1 MKWKLYTSLFFI
13 LHSVFVFSQSA
24 SSLIKEAE
32 KLQTDKKYIEAIEKY
47 SKALELKPNSKDAFE
62 GRSECYI
69 KNNEFDK
76 ASNDFKYLLNM
87 KPHNINYIMG
97 LADCYLNMNRIKTAI
112 EYYQRAL
119 SEDNDNI
126 EAYQKL
132 VMAFIKSK
140 DYENAQ
146 KYCTDAMVKNKETY
160 QLFFLKGVALDSAK
174 NYQGATMSYE
184 RAISLLEDDEKFKK
198 QINKAEY
205 KSYYANLAHSYA
217 AIYRF
222 DEAQRFY
229 GSAIYMD
236 KTDWQVRLELGKVLC
251 DKREFSG
258 AVTEFNDALNLSEK
272 NPEIILQR
280 GLAYKQLKQY
290 FTAIQ
295 DFNTVLELQ
304 PKNAKAFEQ
313 KALCFEELNQFDNAM
328 ETYQKM
334 KDALPENDEVIKL
347 MKQCA
352 NKQFEANRE
361 TEKPILKVLSPP
373 ISETEGMIIP
383 VGKSYV
389 EIKGKVIDKSKIK
402 KITIDELDVT
412 FEKEQLEP
420 VFISNIAVDGKTAIT
435 IKATDIY
442 NNTQTVSYKLVRK
455 EMNAPN
461 IELIDPLATSN
472 NEIYVGQ
479 KASNVFKIEGRV
491 NDESFVKSLL
501 VNGNA
506 ISFSLSEYNP
516 TFSVEVD
523 ITHTDSIVFISS
535 DVFGNTSKTR
545 FNINRKAASEAA
557 INPMGITWVVFIS
570 NSNYIN
576 FSSLDGPK
584 KDKEKLKKALADY
597 RIDRFIEKNDMTKE
611 EMEKFFAIELRNLL
625 KSTQVNSLMVWY
637 AGHGKYLNDNGYWI
651 PVNAAKGEEYSY
663 FQITN
668 LKGYLSTYKLLKHV
682 LVVSDACETGPAF
695 CNADAAQT
703 DPGSCEKS
711 NAINLIS
718 SQVFTSSN
726 SEQSSDISI
735 FADSF
740 SSILI
745 NNNFK
750 CLSIERIKDEVTTTV
765 NTNQKQKPKFGT
777 ITGLE
782 NKGGSFYFMK
792 R

>member
-1 MKWKLYTSLFFI
+1 LFNTYFA
-13 LHSVFVFSQSA
+13 FSQSA
-24 SSLIKEAE
+24 SSFIKEAD
-32 KLQTDKKYIEAIEKY
+32 KLKAEKKYIEAIEKY
-47 SKALELKPNSKDAFE
+47 TKALELKPNSKDAFE
-62 GRSECYI
+62 GRSECFI
-69 KNNEFDK
+69 LNKEFDK
-76 ASNDFKYLLNM
+76 ASNDYKYLLNM
-87 KPHNINYIMG
+87 KPHNVSYIMD
-97 LADCYLNMNRIKTAI
+97 LADCYVNMNRVKTAI

-119 SEDNDNI
+119 SEEDDNI
-126 EAYQKL
+126 DAYQKI

-146 KYCTDAMVKNKETY
+146 KYCTDAMIKNKESY
-160 QLFFLKGVALDSAK
+160 QFFFLKGLALDSAK

-184 RAISLLEDDEKFKK
+184 RAISLLEDDEKYKK
-198 QINKAEY
+198 LINKSDY
-205 KSYYANLAHSYA
+205 KYYYANLAHAYA
-217 AIYRF
+217 AMYRYA
-222 DEAQRFY
+222 EAQRFY

-236 KTDWQVRLELGKVLC
+236 KSDWQIRLDLGKVYC
-251 DKREFSG
+251 EKKEYSN
-258 AVTEFNDALNLSEK
+258 AVAEFNDALLISDK
-272 NPEIILQR
+272 NPEIIFNR
-280 GLAYKQLKQY
+280 GIAYKKLKQF

-295 DFNTVLELQ
+295 DFNTVLSIQ
-304 PKNAKAFEQ
+304 PKNEKAFAE
-313 KALCFEELNQFDNAM
+313 KALCFEELNQFENAM

-334 KDALPENDEVIKL
+334 KEALPENVEVIKL

-352 NKQFEANRE
+352 SKQFEANRE
-361 TEKPILKVLSPP
+361 TEKPVIKIISPAT
-373 ISETEGMIIP
+373 SETEALIIP

-389 EIKGKVIDKSKIK
+389 EVKGKIVDKSRIQ
-402 KITIDELDVT
+402 KITIDDLEVNY
-412 FEKEQLEP
+412 EKEQLEP
-420 VFISNIAVDGKTAIT
+420 VFISNVSVDGKTSLT
-435 IKATDIY
+435 IKAIDIY
-442 NNTQTVSYKLVRK
+442 NNTQTATYNLVRK
-455 EMNAPN
+455 ETNAPN
-461 IELIDPLATSN
+461 IELIDPLATAN

-479 KASNVFKIEGRV
+479 KSGNLLKIEGRV
-491 NDESFVKSLL
+491 NDESFVKSLF

-506 ISFSLSEYNP
+506 VSFSLSEYNP
-516 TFSVEVD
+516 TFTIDVD
-523 ITHTDSIVFISS
+523 ITNSDSIVFIAS

-545 FNINRKAASEAA
+545 FTINRKAASEAA

-570 NSNYIN
+570 NSNYVN
-576 FSSLDGPK
+576 FTSLDGPK
-584 KDKEKLKKALADY
+584 KDKEKMKTALADY

-625 KSTQVNSLMVWY
+625 KSTQVNSLLIWY

-651 PVNAAKGEEYSY
+651 PVNATKGEEYSY

-668 LKGYLSTYKLLKHV
+668 LKGYISTYKLLKHV

-695 CNADAAQT
+695 CNSDIAST

-711 NAINLIS
+711 DAINLTS

-740 SSILI
+740 SNILI
-745 NNNFK
+745 NNNLK
-750 CLSIERIKDEVTTTV
+750 CLSIERIKEEVTTTV
-765 NTNQKQKPKFGT
+765 NSNQKQKPKFGS